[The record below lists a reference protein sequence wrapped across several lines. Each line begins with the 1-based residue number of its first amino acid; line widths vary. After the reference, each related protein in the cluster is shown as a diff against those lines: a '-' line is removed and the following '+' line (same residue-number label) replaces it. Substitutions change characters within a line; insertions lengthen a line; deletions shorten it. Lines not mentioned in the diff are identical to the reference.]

1 LAILSPDLK
10 KRGDQVEPAEVQ
22 ANPPLTTGPIR
33 GWVGPFISLRNPD
46 FRWFLV
52 AISGFF
58 NGMQMGVVAQ
68 GWLVYTLTD
77 SALSLGLISAA
88 WGVPL
93 VLFSLFGG
101 MVADRMPKRN
111 LIIVT
116 QGAVCFLSLIMAVLV
131 TTGLVR
137 YWHLILGS
145 VLSGTIM
152 AFSLPARQAFI
163 SEVVGQW
170 ELLNAIALNSAVMNV
185 CRIFSPALAG
195 ILLKLIGIP
204 GVYWIIFTSYSLGA
218 IFLTRIRSKAV
229 PPERPIISKRKQ
241 LLSGLHYVRGQ
252 AILLILMVIAFVA
265 LIVGSPYQMLMP
277 VFARDVFKA
286 GGTGLGLLFSADG
299 SGALIGSSL
308 VSALGNFKHK
318 GKLMLTGG
326 MVFSIFLILF
336 SQSGSLKA
344 ACLFLL
350 LASVGGSILSMLTIT
365 LVMSN
370 TPKDLVGRVMSLYM
384 ITWGLMPLG
393 MLPAGALAEVFGAP
407 IVVSTGGAILL
418 IFLVIMAISQP
429 RLKRL

>member
-1 LAILSPDLK
+1 MPPDLK
-10 KRGDQVEPAEVQ
+10 KRGNQVQPAEVQ
-22 ANPPLTTGPIR
+22 THPSLATGPIR

-77 SALSLGLISAA
+77 SALALGLISVA
-88 WGVPL
+88 WGFPL
-93 VLFSLFGG
+93 ILFSLFGG

-116 QGAVCFLSLIMAVLV
+116 QGVVCFLSLIMAVLV

-137 YWHLILGS
+137 FWHLILGS

-163 SEVVGQW
+163 SEVVSQW

-185 CRIFSPALAG
+185 CRIVSPALAG

-204 GVYWIIFTSYSLGA
+204 GVYWIIFTSYSVGA
-218 IFLTRIRSKAV
+218 IFLTRIRSRAV
-229 PPERPIISKRKQ
+229 PPERPIISKREQ

-299 SGALIGSSL
+299 SGALIGSSF

-326 MVFSIFLILF
+326 MVFSVFLICF

-350 LASVGGSILSMLTIT
+350 FASVGGSILSMLTIT

-418 IFLVIMAISQP
+418 IFLVIVGISQP
-429 RLKRL
+429 RLRKL

>member
-1 LAILSPDLK
+1 
-10 KRGDQVEPAEVQ
+10 
-22 ANPPLTTGPIR
+22 
-33 GWVGPFISLRNPD
+33 
-46 FRWFLV
+46 
-52 AISGFF
+52 
-58 NGMQMGVVAQ
+58 MQMGVVAQ

-77 SALSLGLISAA
+77 SALSLGLITAA
-88 WGVPL
+88 WGLPL

-137 YWHLILGS
+137 YWHLIIGS

-163 SEVVGQW
+163 REVVGQW
-170 ELLNAIALNSAVMNV
+170 ELLNAIALNSTVMNL
-185 CRIFSPALAG
+185 CRIVSPALAG

-218 IFLTRIRSKAV
+218 VFLTRIRSRAV
-229 PPERPIISKRKQ
+229 PPGKSIISKKEQ
-241 LLSGLHYVRGQ
+241 LLSGLHYVRSQ
-252 AILLILMVIAFVA
+252 AILLVLMVIAFVA

-286 GGTGLGLLFSADG
+286 GGTGLGLLLSADG

-318 GKLMLTGG
+318 GKLMLVGG
-326 MVFSIFLILF
+326 MVFSVFLILF

-350 LASVGGSILSMLTIT
+350 FSSVGGSVLSMLTIT

-370 TPKDLVGRVMSLYM
+370 TPQDLVGRVMSLYM

-407 IVVSTGGAILL
+407 IVVSAGGAILM
-418 IFLVIMAISQP
+418 IFLVIVAICQP
-429 RLKRL
+429 RLRRL

>member
-1 LAILSPDLK
+1 MPPDLK
-10 KRGDQVEPAEVQ
+10 ERGNQVQPAEVQ
-22 ANPPLTTGPIR
+22 TNPTLTTGPIR
-33 GWVGPFISLRNPD
+33 GRVGPFISLRNPD

-68 GWLVYTLTD
+68 GWLVYTLTN
-77 SALSLGLISAA
+77 SALALGLISVA
-88 WGVPL
+88 WGFPL

-152 AFSLPARQAFI
+152 SFSLPARQAFI
-163 SEVVGQW
+163 SEVVSQG

-185 CRIFSPALAG
+185 CRIVSPALAG

-204 GVYWIIFTSYSLGA
+204 GVYWIIFSSYSLGA
-218 IFLTRIRSKAV
+218 IFLTRIRSRAV
-229 PPERPIISKRKQ
+229 PPEKPILSKREQ

-252 AILLILMVIAFVA
+252 AILLILMVIAFVS

-299 SGALIGSSL
+299 GGALIGSSF

-318 GKLMLTGG
+318 GKLMLAGG
-326 MVFSIFLILF
+326 IVFSVFLIFF

-350 LASVGGSILSMLTIT
+350 FASVGGSILSMLTIT

-393 MLPAGALAEVFGAP
+393 MLPAGALAEIFGAP
-407 IVVSTGGAILL
+407 IVVSTGGIILL
-418 IFLVIMAISQP
+418 VFLVIVAISQP
-429 RLKRL
+429 RLRRM